1 MLFSIFQHHLSVIQH
16 MWIERLLT
24 IISKY
29 NFYFLQHCVIYAL
42 NSRTYSLTECDIS
55 ETYLLSTGAQ
65 VEINMEVNLQACV
78 TIMNTATFLLSL
90 QYISAIHTN
99 THTQSK
105 NLNINHTHI
114 HKNCW
119 PLCMNPS
126 SWLFIHSMDETLSTL
141 SVIQAVSTSPLG
153 CFSCS
158 TVEDCLFIHH

>member
-114 HKNCW
+114 HQK
-119 PLCMNPS
+119 L
-126 SWLFIHSMDETLSTL
+126 LT
-141 SVIQAVSTSPLG
+141 AVYESIFMIVHT
-153 CFSCS
+153 
-158 TVEDCLFIHH
+158 